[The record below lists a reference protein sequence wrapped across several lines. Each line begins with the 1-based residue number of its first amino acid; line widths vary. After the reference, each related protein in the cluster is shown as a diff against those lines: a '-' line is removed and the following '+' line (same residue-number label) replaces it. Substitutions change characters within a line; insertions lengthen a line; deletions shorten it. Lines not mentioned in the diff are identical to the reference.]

1 MRGIRWLRSL
11 IGGLVLIMPAGT
23 ARADGDAWAGAQV
36 RRTFIAFAAATTLVI
51 AGSADAQEAE
61 TLTEKANVEQIIHDY
76 LLEHPEVV
84 VEAVDKYQAEQAK
97 TVAAQQAK
105 ALVERRDELTKD
117 PDAPVL
123 GNPSG
128 DVTLVEFFDY
138 RCPYCKAVSA
148 GLMDTVRSDGNVRLV
163 MKEFP
168 ILGAES
174 EYAAKA
180 ALAAYRQGKY
190 GEFHEAMMTFKGK
203 VAVDDVKRI
212 AADVGIDTAK
222 MEKDMAAPEIAGMIQ
237 RNYALAQALG
247 ITGTPSFIIADQLI
261 PGAISMEE
269 MKKQIAA
276 ARQR

>member
-1 MRGIRWLRSL
+1 MIVGRFLVAFAAIAML
-11 IGGLVLIMPAGT
+11 ITAGPTGAQDEQTLT
-23 ARADGDAWAGAQV
+23 ARAKV
-36 RRTFIAFAAATTLVI
+36 
-51 AGSADAQEAE
+51 
-61 TLTEKANVEQIIHDY
+61 EKIIHDY
-76 LLEHPEVV
+76 LLQHPEVV
-84 VEAVDKYQAEQAK
+84 IEAVDKYQAQQAQ
-97 TVAAQQAK
+97 AAAAGQAK

-123 GNPSG
+123 GNPKG

-148 GLMDTVRSDGNVRLV
+148 GLIDTIKSDGSVRLV

-180 ALAAYRQGKY
+180 ALAANRQGKY

-203 VAVDDVKRI
+203 VTIEDVKRI
-212 AADVGIDTAK
+212 AGEVGVDRAK
-222 MEKDMAAPEIAGMIQ
+222 MESDMKAPEIASMLQ
-237 RNYALAQALG
+237 RNYDLAQALG
-247 ITGTPSFIIADQLI
+247 ITGTPSFVISDELI

-269 MKKQIAA
+269 LKKRITA
-276 ARQR
+276 ARQK